1 MPEPVIFVSSMRKI
15 LVDLHRLGGN
25 KFNGLYHFS
34 YQLGKHLVSSPPDD
48 MKLYFYLPKSQF
60 GIFGEKVFYVPQRSR
75 DKYYRFGT
83 KKFDIWHIT
92 TAISWYRPFNKK
104 TKNIFTIHDLNFL
117 NEEEYKASSKKNYL
131 QLIQQR
137 VNRADYLTF
146 ISNFA
151 YEQAQQYLKLG
162 KKPFSVIYNGCNI
175 PNIQD
180 INEPA
185 YLPKKPF
192 LFSIGQ
198 LHSRKNFHVL
208 PPLLTGNDDE
218 LIIAGINDTLYAKK
232 VMDEARRYN
241 VEKRVKLIGT
251 VTENEKHWYYK
262 NCKVFVFPSIG
273 EGFGLPV
280 VEAMYFGKPVF
291 LSKYTSLPEV
301 GGNAAYYFNDF
312 SPESMQHDFEK
323 GMNDFKNNNRMTAIK
338 QQAASFDWNKTAK
351 EYLEI
356 YRNLSSI

>member
-1 MPEPVIFVSSMRKI
+1 MRKV

-34 YQLGKHLVSSPPDD
+34 YQLGKHLVSSPHDD
-48 MKLYFYLPKSQF
+48 MELHFYLPKTQF
-60 GIFGEKVFYVPQRSR
+60 GIFGKKIFYVPQRSR

-83 KKFDIWHIT
+83 RKFDIWHIT

-117 NEEEYKASSKKNYL
+117 NEEEYKAGSRKNYL

-151 YEQAQQYLKLG
+151 YEQAQQHLKLG
-162 KKPFSVIYNGCNI
+162 DKPFSVIHNGCNV
-175 PNIQD
+175 PD
-180 INEPA
+180 AKGINEPEHS
-185 YLPKKPF
+185 PKKPF

-208 PPLLTGNDDE
+208 PPLLKGNDDE

-232 VMDEARRYN
+232 VMDEARRHN
-241 VEKRVKLIGT
+241 VEKRVRLIGT
-251 VTENEKHWYYK
+251 VTENEKHWYFK
-262 NCKVFVFPSIG
+262 NCKAFVFPSMG

-280 VEAMYFGKPVF
+280 IEAMYFGKPVF
-291 LSKYTSLPEV
+291 LSKHTSLPEV
-301 GGNAAYYFNDF
+301 GGDAAYYFDDF
-312 SPESMQHDFEK
+312 EPESMHASFEK
-323 GMNDFKNNNRMTAIK
+323 GMNDFSNNDNRVAAVQ
-338 QQAASFDWNKTAK
+338 QQAALFDWNKNAK
-351 EYLEI
+351 EYLEV
-356 YRNLSSI
+356 YRSLI